1 MAKKKMT
8 EDAIIEQ
15 KLQANLKTFVE
26 YRKLFVEV
34 TNTGRVYLTI
44 HVTDATNEQLWDRVL
59 RLFHLMDVELS
70 VCYTHSV
77 DGDGLEAT
85 AEGMSQYQIAILQK
99 FVECN
104 GVIC

>member
-15 KLQANLKTFVE
+15 KLQDNLKTFVE

-44 HVTDATNEQLWDRVL
+44 HVTDTTN
-59 RLFHLMDVELS
+59 VELS

-77 DGDGLEAT
+77 DGGGLEAT